1 MKGYCLVCEKEI
13 EVQMCCSGRDCGCM
27 GQPTEPP
34 VCSSECYDIWED
46 KRKKEHLILE
56 PYRNEEGLL
65 IRKVGEKEVIQIEE
79 STPELKEKNR
89 LINLW
94 RLRDR
99 WS

>member
-1 MKGYCLVCEKEI
+1 ME
-13 EVQMCCSGRDCGCM
+13 
-27 GQPTEPP
+27 T
-34 VCSSECYDIWED
+34 
-46 KRKKEHLILE
+46 KEHLISE
-56 PYRNEEGLL
+56 PYRSEEGLL